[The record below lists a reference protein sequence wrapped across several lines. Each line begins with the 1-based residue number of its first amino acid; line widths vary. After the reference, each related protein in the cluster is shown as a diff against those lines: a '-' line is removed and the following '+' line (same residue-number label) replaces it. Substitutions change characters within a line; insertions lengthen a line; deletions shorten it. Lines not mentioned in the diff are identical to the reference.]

1 MILVETTLG
10 NLSDPLWQQRARG
23 AAVDLLVL
31 EQWEAPK
38 NRLRKASEGGV
49 ELAISLPRSEH
60 LHDGD
65 VLHYDEAAGIIVAA
79 RIALKDVLVIELE
92 GLEKLSPTEILR
104 TCFELG
110 HGLGNQHWP
119 AVIKGSTVYVPLSVD
134 QKVMASVMR
143 THAFEHVKTRFAP
156 GEEIAAK
163 LDAREVRLL
172 FAGADATPHHHHGAH
187 GSAATQA
194 DAHSHAHSHSHSH
207 SHSHGH
213 EHGHAHSHVHDHV
226 HAHDHDHTHGHDH
239 DHDHHHHDHDH
250 DHAHGHSHGHSHS
263 HGPAKSPVKG

>member
-1 MILVETTLG
+1 MILVESTLG
-10 NLSDPLWQQRARG
+10 NLRDTLWQQRARS

-38 NRLRKASEGGV
+38 SRLRKTTGSGV
-49 ELAISLPRSEH
+49 EIAISLPRSEH

-65 VLHYDEAAGIIVAA
+65 ILHYDAEAKLIVAA

-92 GLEKLSPTEILR
+92 GLEKLSPGEILR

-119 AVIKGSTVYVPLSVD
+119 AVIKDSTVYVPLSVD

-143 THAFEHVKTRFAP
+143 THAFDHVKTYFAP

-172 FAGADATPHHHHGAH
+172 FAGADATPHHHHDV
-187 GSAATQA
+187 SAETQP
-194 DAHSHAHSHSHSH
+194 HR
-207 SHSHGH
+207 HSHGH
-213 EHGHAHSHVHDHV
+213 RHSDGHH
-226 HAHDHDHTHGHDH
+226 HGHDH
-239 DHDHHHHDHDH
+239 
-250 DHAHGHSHGHSHS
+250 SHT
-263 HGPAKSPVKG
+263 PVT

>member
-1 MILVETTLG
+1 MILVENKLG
-10 NLSDPLWQQRARG
+10 NLSDPVWRERARS
-23 AAVDLLVL
+23 VEIDPLVL

-60 LHDGD
+60 LHNDD
-65 VLHYDEAAGIIVAA
+65 VLHYDADRGVIVVA
-79 RIALKDVLVIELE
+79 RIALKQVLVIELE
-92 GLEKLSPTEILR
+92 GLETLSPLEILR

-143 THAFEHVKTRFAP
+143 THAFAHVKTHFAP

-163 LDAREVRLL
+163 LDAKEVRML
-172 FAGADATPHHHHGAH
+172 FAGADATPHHHR
-187 GSAATQA
+187 
-194 DAHSHAHSHSHSH
+194 DLHSDSHSHS
-207 SHSHGH
+207 
-213 EHGHAHSHVHDHV
+213 
-226 HAHDHDHTHGHDH
+226 HGHDH
-239 DHDHHHHDHDH
+239 DHDHGD
-250 DHAHGHSHGHSHS
+250 GHSHD
-263 HGPAKSPVKG
+263 HGPNHSDDHNHDHGHTHNHKHSSGT

>member
-1 MILVETTLG
+1 MILVENTLG
-10 NLSDPLWQQRARG
+10 NLRDPIWQERSRL
-23 AAVDLLVL
+23 AVVDRLVL

-38 NRLRKASEGGV
+38 NRLRKESEGGM

-65 VLHYDEAAGIIVAA
+65 VLHYDEAAKVIVVA

-92 GLEKLSPTEILR
+92 NIEKLSPLEILR

-143 THAFEHVKTRFAP
+143 THAYEHIKTYFAP

-172 FAGADATPHHHHGAH
+172 FAGADATPHHHHPG
-187 GSAATQA
+187 
-194 DAHSHAHSHSHSH
+194 HAHD
-207 SHSHGH
+207 HSHGH
-213 EHGHAHSHVHDHV
+213 DHGH
-226 HAHDHDHTHGHDH
+226 HDH
-239 DHDHHHHDHDH
+239 DHDHHHDHS
-250 DHAHGHSHGHSHS
+250 HSHGHSHS
-263 HGPAKSPVKG
+263 PVK